1 LRVAVLGLGS
11 AGSRHCRN
19 LVELG
24 AEPIAWDPDDSREVP
39 DGTRR
44 VSSAAEA
51 FELAEAAIIASPSSH
66 HAEQAIDAID
76 AGLPTLVEKP
86 LATTA
91 PDADRVATQAKERA
105 VACGVAMNL
114 RYLPALA
121 ALKGLVEV
129 GELGTIMRA
138 RLWFGYD
145 LRRWRTSQDY
155 RDSYSAKAELG
166 GGIVLDAIHEL
177 DYLCWLLGPAASVA
191 ATTGRV
197 SSLEIDVEDSASAVI
212 ELASGAIATVDLD
225 FVSPV
230 YQRGCVLTGTEGIA
244 EWSFTDETINV
255 MATNGGRRIDAAGDV
270 AATYRAEIED
280 FLRAVGNRSEPSV
293 SAAEGAAAVRLAD
306 AIKASAAE
314 GRRIELGPP
323 RG

>member
-114 RYLPALA
+114 RYF
-121 ALKGLVEV
+121 
-129 GELGTIMRA
+129 GTIMRA